1 MLENIGVECK
11 FEADGTIQIYRIRL
25 EQSWISVE
33 QGRQWVDQIGR
44 HVLILLPEGDV
55 YEICLRPDTMTW
67 QLASPEDRLTRSV

>member
-11 FEADGTIQIYRIRL
+11 FEADGTIRIYRICL

-44 HVLILLPEGDV
+44 HVLIMFPDEGV
-55 YEICLRPDTMTW
+55 HEIYLRPDTLTW
-67 QLASPEDRLTRSV
+67 QLTSLEDRLTRLV